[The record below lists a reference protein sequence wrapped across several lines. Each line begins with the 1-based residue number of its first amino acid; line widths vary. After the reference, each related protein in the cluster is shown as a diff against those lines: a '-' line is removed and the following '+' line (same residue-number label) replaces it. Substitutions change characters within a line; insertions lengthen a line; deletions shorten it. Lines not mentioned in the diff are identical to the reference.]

1 LFGGGIGL
9 TNLFPGV
16 TSGGVAGPR
25 DEKEIFFLK
34 KKREEIERLEQD
46 IANERGKMAKVE
58 TEHIKRMEELREKH
72 KSDLTAI
79 EVSQKLTMD
88 LLISEKEKTLEAH
101 QEALAR
107 ERLKLEVHH

>member
-1 LFGGGIGL
+1 MPA
-9 TNLFPGV
+9 N
-16 TSGGVAGPR
+16 AAPR
-25 DEKEIFFLK
+25 DEKEMFFQK

-46 IANERGKMAKVE
+46 IANERGKLAKVE
-58 TEHIKRMEELREKH
+58 ADHNKRIEELRDKH
-72 KSDLTAI
+72 KGDLHAI